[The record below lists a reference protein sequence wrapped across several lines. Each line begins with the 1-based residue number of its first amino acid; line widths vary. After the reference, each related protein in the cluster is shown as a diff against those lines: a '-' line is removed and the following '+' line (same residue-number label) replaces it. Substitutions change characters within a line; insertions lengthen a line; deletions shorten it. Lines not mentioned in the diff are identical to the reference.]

1 MLLDI
6 RPDHLRM
13 VLDILQKHVPQYEVW
28 AFGSRAKWTAKDYSD
43 LDLCV
48 VSNQPLNFPLLGA
61 LAEDF
66 SDSDLPWKVDV
77 VDWATVSESFR
88 KIIARD
94 KVVVQK
100 AGMSEWSTARVAQ
113 VATINSEAIG
123 RDWPY
128 SHVSYID
135 ISSVGEGQMEA
146 PPQRL
151 NIADAPSRA
160 KRLVRK
166 GDTVISTV
174 RPNRRSMFFVSNP
187 SDDWVVSTGFAV
199 LRPNTTKIDPRYLY
213 TCIFNQT
220 FTEYLIGREKGAAY
234 PAVSPED
241 IGNAEIALPPLEKQR
256 AIAHILGT
264 LDDKIELNRRMN
276 ETLEAIARAIFKSW
290 FVDFDPVRA
299 KASGEAPE
307 SICQRLGLTPDLL
320 ALFPDRLVDS
330 ELGDGSTSLT
340 TGIPEGWGIG
350 AFHSCCERIESGGT
364 PSRSIAEYWNGSIP
378 WLTSGEVRDV
388 IVLDTKEKITEAGL
402 NASSAKIWP
411 IGTTVVAM
419 YGATAGQVC
428 LLAEAMTANQACCA
442 LIPKPEFISFVFL
455 TARASISQ
463 LSDKASGSAQQ
474 NLNKSLVANHQL
486 ILPTLKIAEAFER
499 IVSCLIDKWISN
511 QRGSESL
518 AALRDALLPKLLSGE
533 LRVPDAEK
541 ALEA

>member
-1 MLLDI
+1 MASEWHDARFAQLCE
-6 RPDHLRM
+6 HS
-13 VLDILQKHVPQYEVW
+13 
-28 AFGSRAKWTAKDYSD
+28 AFGPRFAGELYAPDGNVATLRTTDISADGRIEYETMPLARLDLSRLQQHTLRPKDLVITRSGRIGTAALFNGFRLPVLPGAFLIRFRLKTDVAEPLFYRYFFNSRAG
-43 LDLCV
+43 
-48 VSNQPLNFPLLGA
+48 QELLT
-61 LAEDF
+61 
-66 SDSDLPWKVDV
+66 S
-77 VDWATVSESFR
+77 
-88 KIIARD
+88 
-94 KVVVQK
+94 
-100 AGMSEWSTARVAQ
+100 
-113 VATINSEAIG
+113 VATG
-123 RDWPY
+123 
-128 SHVSYID
+128 
-135 ISSVGEGQMEA
+135 SVQ
-146 PPQRL
+146 QNL
-151 NIADAPSRA
+151 NITSVHGLEVP
-160 KRLVRK
+160 V
-166 GDTVISTV
+166 
-174 RPNRRSMFFVSNP
+174 
-187 SDDWVVSTGFAV
+187 
-199 LRPNTTKIDPRYLY
+199 
-213 TCIFNQT
+213 
-220 FTEYLIGREKGAAY
+220 
-234 PAVSPED
+234 
-241 IGNAEIALPPLEKQR
+241 PPLADQR